1 MKKRTLTYKNQY
13 RLLIAVLVII
23 IIVAYRMAISKTMAM
38 YNLKNDLVERS
49 SEIQDAPQRIAELKS
64 RIGEFESLISGNPN
78 DTTETRNKIMSYAS
92 RFCNDNN
99 LILSGFLPP
108 VDVDRGS
115 FILETNILEIEGGFS
130 KILHLIYNLEME
142 WKPGKVVSVHF
153 FTKEDLRTKTIK
165 LYAHV
170 YIQKV
175 KTRA

>member
-1 MKKRTLTYKNQY
+1 MKKPTLTYKNQY
-13 RLLIAVLVII
+13 RLLMAGLII
-23 IIVAYRMAISKTMAM
+23 FILVAYRMTISKTITL
-38 YNLKNDLVERS
+38 YHQKNDLVVRS

-64 RIGEFESLISGNPN
+64 SIGDFESLISGNPN
-78 DTTETRNKIMSYAS
+78 DTTETRNKIMSYTS

-99 LILSGFLPP
+99 LVLSGFLPP

-130 KILHLIYNLEME
+130 KILQLVQKLEKE
-142 WKPGKVVSVHF
+142 WKPGKVVSVRF
-153 FTKEDLRTKTIK
+153 FTKEDLKTKTLK

-175 KTRA
+175 KTRT

>member
-13 RLLIAVLVII
+13 RLLVVAVILMTLLV
-23 IIVAYRMAISKTMAM
+23 YRLALSKTISI
-38 YNLKNDLVERS
+38 YHLKNELVQRS
-49 SEIQDAPQRIAELKS
+49 AEIQDAPQRIAGLKS
-64 RIGEFESLISGNPN
+64 QIGEFESLISGNTN

-99 LILSGFLPP
+99 LVLSGFLPP
-108 VDVDRGS
+108 VDIDRNS

-130 KILHLIYNLEME
+130 KILHLVYNLEKE
-142 WKPGKVVSVHF
+142 WKPGKVVSVRF
-153 FTKEDLRTKTIK
+153 FTKEDIRTKNIK

-175 KTRA
+175 KTRT